1 MGERNAPRGD
11 RHLVQD
17 RSETAEPSPLFEAR
31 GISKS
36 FGDVHANR
44 DVSLS
49 VMPGE
54 KHALLGENGAG
65 KSTFVKMM
73 DGVLKPD
80 SGAFFWN
87 GRKVSISSPATAK
100 RLGIAMVFQHFSTFE
115 ALSVAE
121 NIALAMPRLSLRAV
135 RSRIREISKRYG
147 LAVDPSRRVE
157 RLSAGEKQRV
167 EIVRALLQQPKLLI
181 LDEPT
186 SVLTPQEADGLFETL
201 NTLADDGMALIYISH
216 RLSEIQTLC
225 DTATVMRQGEVVGTR
240 DPKTTSVSEL
250 AELMIGKTAAPIRR
264 VEAYVGGVRL
274 NVDKLSMP
282 VKEGIPLKDISFTAR
297 RGEVVGIAGVA
308 GEGQDTLFSAL
319 SGERR
324 TPYAKRIRIDD
335 KPIGS
340 MGPAARRR
348 MGAAFAPEQRLG
360 HAAVGDMT
368 LSDNLRLTRHN
379 LSAAAGDGF
388 KKLSKKIRVTY
399 DVRAAEGDPK
409 AGTLSGGNLQ
419 KFVMG
424 RELERD
430 PAVFI
435 AEQPTWGVDAG
446 AASVI
451 RNELLSLTQR
461 GAAVV
466 VISQDLDEIFQIAD
480 RVAVLHRG
488 TLSKTYLIDDMTP
501 EKIGLLM
508 AGADP
513 EKEAEIETSAPIPI
527 RKSPDATPAVA
538 EVIPA
543 RPNIAPAQP
552 ANPPAPRPVPAKP
565 APVMAAP
572 QRKAPPAAPPK
583 APTPPQTAPQTV
595 IQTAASAIAPAP
607 KAATGQAT
615 TNGPVTYSMGSA
627 PQNRRPSEPP
637 RLRTSGVVMTRW
649 TPREQFQRFEP
660 KI

>member
-1 MGERNAPRGD
+1 
-11 RHLVQD
+11 
-17 RSETAEPSPLFEAR
+17 
-31 GISKS
+31 
-36 FGDVHANR
+36 
-44 DVSLS
+44 
-49 VMPGE
+49 
-54 KHALLGENGAG
+54 
-65 KSTFVKMM
+65 
-73 DGVLKPD
+73 
-80 SGAFFWN
+80 
-87 GRKVSISSPATAK
+87 
-100 RLGIAMVFQHFSTFE
+100 MVFQHFSSFE

-121 NIALAMPRLSLRAV
+121 NIALAMPGLSLSNV
-135 RSRIREISKRYG
+135 RSRIRDISKRYG

-167 EIVRALLQQPKLLI
+167 EIVRALLQKPKLLI

-186 SVLTPQEADGLFETL
+186 SVLTPQEADGLFDTL
-201 NTLADDGMALIYISH
+201 NTLANDGMSLIYISH
-216 RLSEIQTLC
+216 RLSEIQALC
-225 DTATVMRQGEVVGTR
+225 DTATIMRQGEVVGAR

-274 NVDKLSMP
+274 NVDKLTMP
-282 VKEGIPLKDISFTAR
+282 VKEGVPLKDVSFTAR
-297 RGEVVGIAGVA
+297 RGEVIGIAGVA

-324 TPYAKRIRIDD
+324 TPYATKIRIDD

-360 HAAVGDMT
+360 HAAVADMT
-368 LSDNLRLTRHN
+368 LSENLRLTRHN
-379 LSAAAGDGF
+379 LSKAAGEGF
-388 KKLSKKIRVTY
+388 RKLSKKIRVTY

-430 PAVFI
+430 PAVFVV
-435 AEQPTWGVDAG
+435 AQPTWGVDAG

-488 TLSKTYLIDDMTP
+488 TLSRTYLIDEMTP

-508 AGADP
+508 AGSDP
-513 EKEAEIETSAPIPI
+513 YAETAAETSEPIPI
-527 RKSPDATPAVA
+527 RKQSDATTAPVEVITSKATPAPVRTST
-538 EVIPA
+538 P
-543 RPNIAPAQP
+543 QP
-552 ANPPAPRPVPAKP
+552 AT
-565 APVMAAP
+565 VMAAP
-572 QRKAPPAAPPK
+572 QRKASPPPERSKAPPAPQPAQREVV
-583 APTPPQTAPQTV
+583 QTAT
-595 IQTAASAIAPAP
+595 SAITHS
-607 KAATGQAT
+607 ATVSQSADSSRPLSPPPEPT
-615 TNGPVTYSMGSA
+615 TTYSMSSA
-627 PQNRRPSEPP
+627 PLARTETEPP

-649 TPREQFQRFEP
+649 TPRERFQSFEQ
-660 KI
+660 KL